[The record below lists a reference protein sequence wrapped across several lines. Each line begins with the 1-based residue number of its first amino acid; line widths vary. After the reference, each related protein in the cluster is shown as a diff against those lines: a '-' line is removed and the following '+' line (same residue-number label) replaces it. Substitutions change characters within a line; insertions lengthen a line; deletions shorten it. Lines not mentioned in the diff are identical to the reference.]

1 MTQLGL
7 SGTRVV
13 RVGESRLLEF
23 SYLMLQCCQIH
34 ISKGIAS
41 ISQRKYFQSF
51 SNNLEMYIC
60 LKIQAKMQ

>member
-1 MTQLGL
+1 MTQLGS

-13 RVGESRLLEF
+13 RVGESWLLEF
-23 SYLMLQCCQIH
+23 SYLMLQCCEIH
-34 ISKGIAS
+34 INKGIAS
-41 ISQRKYFQSF
+41 ISQRKYFRSF